1 MAFKMKGSAFKLG
14 EVATKSALKA
24 YKTMNKYGNDAVKFG
39 STEGKSTPNKM
50 KEKKDETGSP
60 LPFMGEY
67 IDLVDPET
75 GKIVSSTRQ
84 TKPIKKTQHSSE
96 AQERL
101 RKIPVEDRGE
111 FDPQGEAG
119 LSDDYKYPKLRT
131 DKETGKT
138 KQYNP
143 VTRLEG
149 YDKYMALRGEHVQSP
164 AEKMRMKGGKYL
176 AEGGEDAEKY
186 WEQYKKD
193 NPDTWE
199 ADMNQYL
206 ERRGKG
212 LNLQQFPT
220 TKFDKKKLRELAKKE
235 SKAGENI
242 KDAADLEYFTKKTQR
257 GGSYLHPDEGG
268 GIEAIKPKDLK
279 QWQKSTSRRISGD
292 KE

>member
-1 MAFKMKGSAFKLG
+1 MAFKMKGFSGFKQSSPTKNYKNPQEYKAFNMG
-14 EVATKSALKA
+14 
-24 YKTMNKYGNDAVKFG
+24 NKP
-39 STEGKSTPNKM
+39 TPV
-50 KEKKDETGSP
+50 ETDEDGSP
-60 LPFMGEY
+60 LPFTGEY
-67 IDLVDPET
+67 VDLVDPET
-75 GKIVSSTRQ
+75 GDIVSSTRQ
-84 TKPIKKTQHSSE
+84 NKPIKKTQHSSE

-101 RKIPVEDRGE
+101 QKIPVEDREAE
-111 FDPQGEAG
+111 FDPQGVA

-131 DKETGKT
+131 DKETGET

-149 YDKYMALRGEHVQSP
+149 YDKYMAMKGEHVQSP
-164 AEKMRMKGGKYL
+164 YEKTRMKGGKYL
-176 AEGGEDAEKY
+176 AKGGEDAEKY
-186 WEQYKKD
+186 WKQYQKD

-242 KDAADLEYFTKKTQR
+242 KDAADLEYFSKKTQR

-268 GIEAIKPKDLK
+268 GIEPINPKDLE
-279 QWQKSTSRRISGD
+279 QWQKTTSRRISGD